1 MVVAGKFAAE
11 LTYHPDVESVMGR
24 HLGNLSLIGSRTD
37 WRNRPGH
44 DDSYGLSWGTS
55 IGVGLLSLNWN
66 QNRTLWR
73 NGEHRKE
80 NITSL
85 WFSMPLPLDGE

>member
-11 LTYHPDVESVMGR
+11 LAYHPDVESVRGR
-24 HLGNLSLIGSRTD
+24 HLGNLSLTGSRTD

-55 IGVGLLSLNWN
+55 IGGLAVIELESK
-66 QNRTLWR
+66 QNAVAQWR
-73 NGEHRKE
+73 A
-80 NITSL
+80 
-85 WFSMPLPLDGE
+85 P